1 MNIFRLDNKLT
12 SIIISKSTQ
21 IINLLIGIKA
31 LTFFLEPSS
40 LGLYYIILTYIG
52 FYNLVLLNPPSN
64 YLFRNLY
71 DYIGQFILKE
81 KFISY
86 FIYAFSIALISFISL
101 LILSFSNLFE
111 MNITL
116 IFIISLYIFLD
127 CISRNVLNY
136 LLITDD
142 YKSYSIYSL
151 ILNLGS
157 LLIALI
163 LLFNFKDILFWFI
176 GLVILQ
182 LIVSPIL
189 IKKLPKQNYNLK
201 IDYHFNTHQIKYITP
216 LFFAN
221 IFVWFQSQGFRFL
234 IENNYDIKILGLISV
249 GLFVSNGIFS
259 TLESLMTQYFNPM
272 IYKNMRTNEVYNVID
287 TLFQKSIIIFSP
299 IIFILVIF
307 KNEIFL
313 TISST
318 EYFIASSILIY
329 GGVSEVI
336 RISSNILRYYTF
348 KNKKTQFNLYGN
360 IIGSVSFLLCFY
372 LMIYLE
378 YNFIE
383 VVGTSLVVSNFST
396 FILLLFLLK
405 RTDSLRLALINN
417 KLNLLFLVSIYL
429 IISTA
434 NEFLFLKALITILI
448 LIYIIYN
455 VNSTLKNVKKY
466 NYTSSRT
473 S

>member
-12 SIIISKSTQ
+12 SIIISKFTQ
-21 IINLLIGIKA
+21 IIHLLIGIKA
-31 LTFFLEPSS
+31 LTFILDPSS

-71 DYIGQFILKE
+71 DYIRQFKLKE

-86 FIYAFSIALISFISL
+86 FIFSFIIALISFITL
-101 LILSFSNLFE
+101 LIISFSNLFV

-116 IFIISLYIFLD
+116 IFITSLYIFLD

-136 LLITDD
+136 LLVTDD

-151 ILNLGS
+151 ILNLGG

-163 LLFNFKDILFWFI
+163 LLFNFKEILSWFI
-176 GLVILQ
+176 GLALFQ
-182 LIVSPIL
+182 LIICPIL
-189 IKKLPKQNYNLK
+189 IKKLPKQKYNLK
-201 IDYHFNTHQIKYITP
+201 IDYHFNTQQIKYIVP

-259 TLESLMTQYFNPM
+259 TLESLMTQYFNPI
-272 IYKNMRTNEVYNVID
+272 IYKKMSTNEVYNVID

-313 TISST
+313 TISSA

-336 RISSNILRYYTF
+336 RISSNILRYNTF

-360 IIGSVSFLLCFY
+360 IIGSVSFLICFY

-378 YNFIE
+378 FNFIE
-383 VVGTSLVVSNFST
+383 VIGISLIASNIST

-405 RTDSLRLALINN
+405 RIESLRLVIINN
-417 KLNLLFLVSIYL
+417 KLNLLFLAFIYL

-434 NEFLFLKALITILI
+434 NEFLYLKALATILI
-448 LIYIIYN
+448 IIYIIYN
-455 VNSTLKNVKKY
+455 VNSTLNNVKKY
-466 NYTSSRT
+466 NYTSSGT